1 MEPIGNSPQ
10 NVTPITPAST
20 DASSYEVQVL
30 RNHFIGVMVALILS
44 SGSFMLFMYVQ
55 MGMVRG
61 QLSEQR
67 PVAMKALQDF
77 KQSNLPLMER
87 FNVRIRSYAASN
99 ASFRPILQKYDA
111 ALSEFLGNSSVTPVS
126 VPAGPTNK

>member
-1 MEPIGNSPQ
+1 MEPTGNPPP
-10 NVTPITPAST
+10 NVTPLSPVPREPS
-20 DASSYEVQVL
+20 DYEVQVL
-30 RNHFIGVMVALILS
+30 RNHFIGAMVGLILA

-55 MGMVRG
+55 MGMIRG

-67 PVAMKALQDF
+67 PAVLKALQDF
-77 KQSNLPLMER
+77 KQFNMPLMER

-111 ALSEFLGNSSVTPVS
+111 SLSEFLGNSSLSPVS
-126 VPAGPTNK
+126 SAPPATNK